1 MKTPL
6 TRTLSCLA
14 LLTGG
19 LAAQTT
25 GFTNFIRQ
33 VQAPSGVQLD
43 VSVGATG
50 AQQSSLA
57 VESGGARFELWTV
70 KSSPLTNYLLDTK
83 FVGAYIPVTSVDI
96 RSEDPY
102 TTIPRTRADRPFWV
116 DLTVSGLT
124 DVVSAPDAAKKIQ
137 LLRHVQS
144 YGTTGI
150 GLNLDRSQATLL
162 STSYLTTNGA
172 QTLSYTLTSVP
183 GTDRSKLR
191 GEERFSAFSLPDT
204 LSPQS
209 QLASKY
215 IQIWPVATGEI
226 AGITEGQLI
235 RTKMPSLTCNVTD
248 VYPSGTIY
256 TQVYQG
262 NPVLGTV
269 GDRPSAQWRNSE
281 NYPQNKTIT
290 LSSDDLDSPLRGDGT
305 WTLELL
311 TETPFG
317 IDRLAKV
324 TFTLKRSIKVNAAVT
339 TME

>member
-6 TRTLSCLA
+6 MRTLSCLA

-43 VSVGATG
+43 VSVAATG

-83 FVGAYIPVTSVDI
+83 FVGAYIPVASVNI
-96 RSEDPY
+96 RSGDPY
-102 TTIPRTRADRPFWV
+102 PTIPRTRADQKFWV
-116 DLTVSGLT
+116 DVGVGGMTEDL
-124 DVVSAPDAAKKIQ
+124 SAPDAAKKVQ

-150 GLNLDRSQATLL
+150 GLNLDRTQATLL
-162 STSYLTTNGA
+162 TTSYLTSNGT
-172 QTLSYTLTSVP
+172 QTFEYALTSVP
-183 GTDRSKLR
+183 GADRSKVR
-191 GEERFSAFSLPDT
+191 GEERFTVFSLADT

-215 IQIWPVATGEI
+215 IQVWPVATGDI
-226 AGITEGQLI
+226 GGIVEGQLI

-248 VYPSGTIY
+248 VYPGGTIY

-262 NPVLGTV
+262 GAVLGTV

-281 NYPQNKTIT
+281 NYPQNKTLT